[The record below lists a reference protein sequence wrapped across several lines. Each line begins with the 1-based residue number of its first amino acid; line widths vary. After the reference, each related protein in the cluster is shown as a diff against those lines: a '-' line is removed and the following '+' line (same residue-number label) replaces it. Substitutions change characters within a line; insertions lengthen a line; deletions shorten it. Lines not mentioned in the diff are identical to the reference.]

1 LRAIAPLALRTRA
14 SALLGVPCVAVV
26 AWLAWFLRVSNP
38 AVDETAKTPA
48 IASPARLRKLFR
60 FVVGLLSMRRKIDM
74 LKVPLNAMA
83 NVFSQ
88 LVYTDFVD
96 F

>member
-1 LRAIAPLALRTRA
+1 MFNR
-14 SALLGVPCVAVV
+14 
-26 AWLAWFLRVSNP
+26 

-60 FVVGLLSMRRKIDM
+60 LVVVLLSMRPKMDL
-74 LKVPLNAMA
+74 LKVPLNTMA

-88 LVYTDFVD
+88 PVYTVFVD

>member
-1 LRAIAPLALRTRA
+1 
-14 SALLGVPCVAVV
+14 
-26 AWLAWFLRVSNP
+26 
-38 AVDETAKTPA
+38 
-48 IASPARLRKLFR
+48 
-60 FVVGLLSMRRKIDM
+60 MRRKIDM

-88 LVYTDFVD
+88 PVYTDFVD

>member
-1 LRAIAPLALRTRA
+1 MAVVVWLAL
-14 SALLGVPCVAVV
+14 L
-26 AWLAWFLRVSNP
+26 FRVFNP

-60 FVVGLLSMRRKIDM
+60 FEVGLLSMRRKIDM

-88 LVYTDFVD
+88 PIYTDFVD